1 MDNARLEIGTQIRA
15 WRQRRRMSQLDLA
28 LDTEVSARHL
38 SDLWGAAE
46 ARVREVARRC
56 TDDGKFA
63 PISDKI
69 GKVSA
74 YI

>member
-1 MDNARLEIGTQIRA
+1 MTRNLYLIELRFSDGK
-15 WRQRRRMSQLDLA
+15 WRQEGNLCNSQGDA
-28 LDTEVSARHL
+28 EVSARHL